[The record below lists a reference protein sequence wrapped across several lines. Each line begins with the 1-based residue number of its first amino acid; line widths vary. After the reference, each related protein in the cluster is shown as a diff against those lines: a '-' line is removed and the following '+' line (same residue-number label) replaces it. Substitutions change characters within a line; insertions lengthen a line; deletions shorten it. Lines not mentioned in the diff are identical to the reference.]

1 MGLSFD
7 QWKKKVDDRMEQL
20 CGFTSDDLPDWDY
33 YSAWQD
39 GLGWGT
45 AAKQALTEIRECW

>member
-1 MGLSFD
+1 MAMSFE
-7 QWKKKVDDRMEQL
+7 QWKSKVDDAMERL